1 MDSKDISAEE
11 AEIVLNSSLTEED
24 RSALLSIKHEI
35 NFNIRWGRVVEEAFG
50 PIVEGMESI
59 IFSGGQGLVK
69 DTYGIPMQAPTDS
82 LFDNER
88 RRLEEGDKAQLFKH
102 FVVLSLT
109 KKLLGALKTR
119 TNRALADIRTL
130 SSDEEFD
137 ALCALE
143 GGPISDAL
151 PEEAIDAEFSEE
163 DPKVGQ
169 SSDEEITAHLELAHG
184 VRDCNHT
191 CVTIRRVKA
200 SVPGAMDH
208 LETFCKDC
216 RRVINVVVLH
226 SQKKSREV
234 GKSEECQHRYAE
246 WVPGKEGHTAQCV
259 DKSACTH
266 IITAEIELKQIK
278 WINAGLEPYG
288 DDPEQDEVTIL

>member
-1 MDSKDISAEE
+1 MDSKDISVEE
-11 AEIVLNSSLTEED
+11 AEILLNSSLTEED
-24 RSALLSIKHEI
+24 QSALLSIKHEI

-69 DTYGIPMQAPTDS
+69 NTYGTPQQAPVDS
-82 LFDNER
+82 LFDNEM
-88 RRLEEGDKAQLFKH
+88 RRLEEGDKAQLFRH

-109 KKLLGALKTR
+109 KKLLGALKTK

-130 SSDEEFD
+130 SSDEEFN

-143 GGPISDAL
+143 GGPSSDAL

-163 DPKVGQ
+163 DPEVGQ

-184 VRDCNHT
+184 EWDCKHVR
-191 CVTIRRVKA
+191 TIVRRIKA

-216 RRVINVVVLH
+216 RNVINVVVLH
-226 SQKKSREV
+226 RQKKTRKI
-234 GKSEECQHRYAE
+234 GKSEKCQHRCAE
-246 WVPGKEGHTAQCV
+246 WVPGKEGHTAQCA
-259 DKSACTH
+259 DQSACTH

-288 DDPEQDEVTIL
+288 DDPEQDEVIIL